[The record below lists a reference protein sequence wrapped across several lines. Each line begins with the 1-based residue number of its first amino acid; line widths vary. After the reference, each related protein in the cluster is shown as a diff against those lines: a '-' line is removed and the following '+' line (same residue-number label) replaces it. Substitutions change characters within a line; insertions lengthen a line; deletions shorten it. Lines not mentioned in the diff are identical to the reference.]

1 MQVYLTPPAAP
12 AIIVLSR
19 STPALEYSA
28 RAARPRAL
36 GALRCSYL
44 IRWGCLMTRH
54 GLVLAALVL
63 LAAAL
68 ACSPPTGTG
77 SPRGGPAA
85 PSAGA
90 GAQAAAPVSGEVL
103 VFAAASLTDAFKE
116 IGAAF
121 EAACPGSRVT
131 FNFGASSQLRTQLE
145 QGAQADVFASA
156 DQLQMD
162 RARDA
167 GVIAGSD
174 RVFARNRLV
183 VIAPRSNPAGVYE
196 LKDLAKPGLRFVTAA
211 PEVPIGVYAQA
222 MLDALTQ
229 DPAYG
234 PDFKE
239 RVNANIVSREPN
251 VRQVVAKVSLGEA
264 DAAVVYHSDVTPDV
278 ADKLV
283 RIEVPDPFNVLAT
296 YPIAVVRN
304 APNPAGAEAFI
315 AYVLSPQG
323 QATLERWGFIAAGDR
338 AEGLR

>member
-1 MQVYLTPPAAP
+1 
-12 AIIVLSR
+12 
-19 STPALEYSA
+19 
-28 RAARPRAL
+28 
-36 GALRCSYL
+36 
-44 IRWGCLMTRH
+44 MTRH
-54 GLVLAALVL
+54 GLVSAALVL

-68 ACSPPTGTG
+68 ACSPPMGAG

-85 PSAGA
+85 PSA
-90 GAQAAAPVSGEVL
+90 APVSGEVI

-121 EAACPGSRVT
+121 EAAYPGVRVT

-156 DQLQMD
+156 DQIQMD
-162 RARDA
+162 RAKDA
-167 GVIAGSD
+167 GLIAGPD
-174 RVFARNRLV
+174 RVFVRNRLV

-211 PEVPIGVYAQA
+211 PEVPIGVYTQS
-222 MLDALTQ
+222 MLERLAQ

-239 RVNANIVSREPN
+239 QVNANIVSREPN

-283 RIEVPDPFNVLAT
+283 RIEIPDPFNMLAT
-296 YPIAVVRN
+296 YPVAVVRN

-315 AYVLSPQG
+315 AYVLGPQG
-323 QATLERWGFIAAGDR
+323 QATLERWGFIAAGDL
-338 AEGLR
+338 AEGPR